1 MHSLR
6 SLLLAEAMQIL
17 YFRTVAFTQL
27 HTQSSIQLPSL
38 THAFG
43 HALVATKTSLFILKP
58 KLFLE
63 AWFTFQVVTLANPNS

>member
-6 SLLLAEAMQIL
+6 SLLLKEAMQIL

-43 HALVATKTSLFILKP
+43 HAPCIHQDLPLHFEAQAILGGLVHLPSGDLG
-58 KLFLE
+58 
-63 AWFTFQVVTLANPNS
+63 